1 MFCKTMK
8 LSLFQM
14 LLFAGKQIW
23 PPPPSIRC
31 CQNLQV
37 KRFSHC
43 WTTKIRTESALMICG
58 KYLLNNVHDT
68 LKNVEIKKFDCKLL
82 WIKCLIKFL
91 ALFSFYS
98 AQGFWKCSMT
108 VEKINGKGW
117 HPVCHILCCFFFLVF
132 NIN

>member
-8 LSLFQM
+8 FSLFQM

-23 PPPPSIRC
+23 PPP
-31 CQNLQV
+31 LQSDAV
-37 KRFSHC
+37 RIYKSKGSLTAEQQKSGRNQLWWFVENIC
-43 WTTKIRTESALMICG
+43 WIMYTW
-58 KYLLNNVHDT
+58 H
-68 LKNVEIKKFDCKLL
+68 IKKCWNKKKNCKLL
-82 WIKCLIKFL
+82 WFKCLIKFL

-117 HPVCHILCCFFFLVF
+117 HSVCHILCFFFLVF